1 MSRIVRSSKY
11 RHVFA
16 DAPKKEVC
24 FDELKPSKTAWDANY
39 VYANPVYWAL
49 SWDSGGG
56 GSFAVGD
63 LKKPGKWNPNAPLI
77 AGHKSAVQDLDFHP
91 FNDSLI
97 ASVAED
103 GLGKIWKIPDGGLTT
118 TMTEAAQTLT
128 GHKRKVGN
136 VKFNPIANNVLA
148 TAGSDMAV
156 KVWDVEK
163 GDTKLS
169 SEGEHGDII
178 ISMDWNWDGSL
189 LATLS
194 KDKKLRIIDPR
205 AKKITA
211 DVEAHTGVK
220 GGRVIWLGNKD
231 KVFTVGFT
239 KTSER
244 EYGIWDPKDLSKPM
258 AKAVLDNASGVIMPF
273 YDNDTAVLFLA
284 GKGDGNVRYYEIV
297 DETPYMHF
305 LAEFKSSTPA
315 RGMAFLP
322 KRAVDV
328 PACEIGKALKLT
340 TKTLEPLSFVV
351 PRKSEMFQ
359 DDIFPD
365 CISGESTLSSEEW
378 FGGKNG
384 QPKTRPMNVGFVA
397 REKPADFNPVAK
409 EAEKEMSPAELKAE
423 VERLSNRVSYLEAE
437 LVKRDAKIKEL
448 GN

>member
-1 MSRIVRSSKY
+1 MSKIVRSSKY

-16 DAPKKEVC
+16 DAPKKENI
-24 FDELKPSKTAWDANY
+24 FDELKVTKTAWDANY
-39 VYANPVYWAL
+39 VVANPLYWAVC
-49 SWDSGGG
+49 WDSGGG

-63 LKKPGKWNPNAPLI
+63 LKKPGKWNPNAPVV

-118 TMTEAAQTLT
+118 TLTEAAQTLL

-136 VKFNPIANNVLA
+136 VKFNPTAANVLA

-163 GDTKLS
+163 GEAKLS
-169 SEGEHGDII
+169 NEGEHGDII
-178 ISMDWNWDGSL
+178 IALDWNFDGSL
-189 LATLS
+189 IATLS
-194 KDKKLRIIDPR
+194 KDRKLRVLDPR
-205 AKKITA
+205 QKKITH
-211 DVEAHTGVK
+211 DCEAHTGVK

-231 KVFTVGFT
+231 KIFTVGFT

-244 EYGIWDPKDLSKPM
+244 EYAIWDPKDLSKPVV
-258 AKAVLDNASGVIMPF
+258 KSTLDTGAGVIMPF
-273 YDNDTAVLFLA
+273 YDNDTNVLFLA
-284 GKGDGNVRYYEIV
+284 GKGDGNIRYYEVV
-297 DETPYMHF
+297 DEAPYVHY
-305 LAEFKSSTPA
+305 LSEYKSATPA

-328 PACEIGKALKLT
+328 PACEIMKGLKLT
-340 TKTLEPLSFVV
+340 TKSLEPLSFVV

-365 CISGESTLSSEEW
+365 CFSGEATVSSEEW
-378 FGGKNG
+378 FGGKSG
-384 QPKTRPMNVGFVA
+384 APKTRPMGQGFVP
-397 REKPADFNPVAK
+397 REKVADFNPVVK
-409 EAEKEMSPAELKAE
+409 VEKELTPQELKAE

-437 LVKRDAKIKEL
+437 LIKRDAKIKEL
-448 GN
+448 GGN